1 MKRKQNTFLNQ
12 PGFTVV
18 ELLLY
23 MGIFSILLVV
33 LMQIF
38 TSILSVHAESQATSQ
53 VEQDGSYILARLTND
68 IHKAS
73 TIATPTLGTT
83 GQTIHITGSGID
95 ETVSQNGTDL
105 KLTNNTSSSSEF
117 LNSANTNVTVSFQT
131 LGNVLSST
139 PAPTPAATVKYS
151 VQIQLTVTSKIIQ
164 PGGIQQSKTFQTTI
178 QTR

>member
-1 MKRKQNTFLNQ
+1 MKKKQIKLLNQ

-38 TSILSVHAESQATSQ
+38 TSILSAHAESQATSQ
-53 VEQDGSYILARLTND
+53 VQQDGSYILARLTND

-73 TIATPTLGTT
+73 TVVAPTLGTT
-83 GQTIHITGSGID
+83 GQTMRITGSGID
-95 ETVSQNGTDL
+95 ETFSQNGTDL
-105 KLTNNTSSSSEF
+105 KLTNNTSSNFEY

-131 LGNVLSST
+131 LGNVLS
-139 PAPTPAATVKYS
+139 PTPAVTPKYS
-151 VQIQLTVTSKIIQ
+151 VQIQVTVTSKIIQ